1 MLANGWNLFLIVSR
15 LEERESEMKKEYNAL
30 HQRHT
35 EVGYHLII
43 SEQTLSLPIKSC
55 QKIHLYHSELE
66 LLNLEEHQVYL
77 KRG

>member
-1 MLANGWNLFLIVSR
+1 MCLFCSISFETSLVALGRLICTLANGWNLFLIVSR

-43 SEQTLSLPIKSC
+43 SEQTNS
-55 QKIHLYHSELE
+55 
-66 LLNLEEHQVYL
+66 
-77 KRG
+77 

>member
-35 EVGYHLII
+35 EVGHHLII
-43 SEQTLSLPIKSC
+43 YEQTLSLPVKSC
-55 QKIHLYHSELE
+55 QKINLYHTELE
-66 LLNLEEHQVYL
+66 LLNLEKNIRYT
-77 KRG
+77 

>member
-43 SEQTLSLPIKSC
+43 SEQTNS
-55 QKIHLYHSELE
+55 
-66 LLNLEEHQVYL
+66 
-77 KRG
+77 